1 MPSICRWKELFPEL
15 MKLIVDKPKIAA
27 SGDTMTGMEFRTRCV
42 QTLFEMKWQS
52 EMLSNIASMFK

>member
-15 MKLIVDKPKIAA
+15 TKLIVDKLKVTAN
-27 SGDTMTGMEFRTRCV
+27 GDTMTGMEFRTRCV
-42 QTLFEMKWQS
+42 QALFEMKWQS